1 MQRKQT
7 SFSAGCTNNDRHS
20 SARPASSDT
29 EEKGRIEEIT
39 ERGNTE
45 ENGRKREVEVQERKM
60 RNKIGKKVV
69 LGVLGKSR
77 QTGISLAVPSS
88 LAISQNTSRWG
99 YCPEK

>member
-45 ENGRKREVEVQERKM
+45 ENGRKREVEVEERKM
-60 RNKIGKKVV
+60 RNKIGKKSFWEFWVNHGK
-69 LGVLGKSR
+69 LGSPLQVHLH
-77 QTGISLAVPSS
+77 
-88 LAISQNTSRWG
+88 
-99 YCPEK
+99 